1 MTSTDVTSPRAN
13 PVPLLILAALV
24 VVVGSVAGAAEPSL
38 PIKLLDA
45 SGAPVPFAKVTVVGT
60 TGSVTT
66 DAQGVFQLVPE
77 PVPPFELAIFS
88 QEGAWLGLIRVEQLA
103 DQGER
108 ALTLPP
114 LERVEVN
121 VRGGVAPSTFAPP
134 AAAATV
140 VSRTE
145 NEKREPSQLVSV
157 VQEVPGSGI
166 VGQGHGAV
174 PSLRGLAGGRT
185 LLLLDDARVTSE
197 RRAGPSATF
206 LDPFSLERVEVV
218 RGPGSVI
225 YGSDAMG
232 GIINS
237 RTPDPQSEK
246 LLGRFRLS
254 AGTGIPVA
262 TIGAE
267 VNVPAGRK
275 AVVLQAHARDF
286 DDYDSPDGTVPNS
299 GASDRGFLV
308 KGLVPGDRGRWVLGL
323 QVDNATDVGKPR
335 RDLDSKTFYPDED
348 SIRLTAN
355 ADLPT
360 FKNLTSV
367 ELRMFIG
374 RQGLVT
380 ERETFATPTEN
391 AQLDRSDVDAWDT
404 SARFVTTQ
412 PIPSGSLR
420 TGIDL
425 VGRFN
430 MSSDLLFV
438 EFDST
443 GQPVSSLDQSSIES
457 ASRLDAGLFAEAQY
471 LALRGKA
478 SVAGGLRLQG
488 IWTRNRGGQFGDMST
503 SGGTPSGYLAGSFR
517 PSDLWTVTTQV
528 ARGFRE
534 PTLSDRYFAG
544 LTGRGFVVGN
554 PDLEAE
560 TSLQW
565 DVAAQRTMALT
576 QVGLY
581 AYHYTINDIIERYRI
596 VPDEDDFTFRNRGKA
611 RIWGIEAEGD
621 IAVGRTFAARVALNW
636 SRGEIVDEIADPYP
650 DNIPAPSAQVSVHHR
665 PGAKWWWRVGYHYMF
680 RDDRPGP
687 TEETTPSF
695 GLLNASGGY
704 SLPKGLE
711 LRLILKN
718 ILDKAYPASPDDD
731 SVLGPGFATALVFAG
746 KF

>member
-1 MTSTDVTSPRAN
+1 MTSTDVTSPRAHTI
-13 PVPLLILAALV
+13 PLPILVALV
-24 VVVGSVAGAAEPSL
+24 VFVGSVAGAVERSL

-45 SGAPVPFAKVTVVGT
+45 SGAPVAHARVTVVGT

-66 DAQGVFQLVPE
+66 NAQGLFQLTPE

-88 QEGAWLGLIRVEQLA
+88 QEGAWVGLIRVEQLA

-145 NEKREPSQLVSV
+145 NEKREPSELVHV
-157 VQEVPGSGI
+157 VQQVPGSGI

-185 LLLLDDARVTSE
+185 LLLLDDARVVSE
-197 RRAGPSATF
+197 RRAGASATF
-206 LDPFSLERVEVV
+206 LDPFSLELVEVV

-232 GIINS
+232 GIIHS
-237 RTPDPQSEK
+237 RTSDPRSDD
-246 LLGRFRLS
+246 LLGRFRIS
-254 AGTGIPVA
+254 AGGGIPTA

-267 VNVPAGRK
+267 VNVPAGK
-275 AVVLQAHARDF
+275 GAVLLQAHARDF

-308 KGLVPGDRGRWVLGL
+308 KGLVPGESSRWVLGL
-323 QVDNATDVGKPR
+323 QVDNARDVGKPR
-335 RDLDSKTFYPDED
+335 RDLDSKTFYPDEE
-348 SIRLTAN
+348 SVRLTAN

-360 FKNLTSV
+360 FKNLSSV
-367 ELRMFIG
+367 ELRTFVG
-374 RQGLVT
+374 RYRLVT

-391 AQLDRSDVDAWDT
+391 AQLDRSDVDAWDA
-404 SARFVTTQ
+404 SARFVTTH
-412 PIPSGSLR
+412 PIPAGSLR

-430 MSSDLLFV
+430 MSTDLLF
-438 EFDST
+438 EELDAN

-457 ASRLDAGLFAEAQY
+457 ASRFDAGLFAEAEY

-488 IWTRNRGGQFGDMST
+488 IWTRNRGGQFGDQST

-544 LTGRGFVVGN
+544 VTGRGFVVGN

-565 DVAAQRTMALT
+565 DVTAQRTTAIT

-596 VPDEDDFTFRNRGKA
+596 DPDEDNFTFRNRGKA

-621 IAVGRTFAARVALNW
+621 VAIGRAFAARVALNW
-636 SRGEIVDEIADPYP
+636 TQGEIVDEIGDPYP

-665 PGAKWWWRVGYHYMF
+665 PGKKWWWRVGYLYYF

-687 TEETTPSF
+687 TEEETPSF
-695 GLLNASGGY
+695 GLVNASGGY
-704 SLPKGLE
+704 SLPKNLE
-711 LRLILKN
+711 LRLIVKN
-718 ILDKAYPASPDDD
+718 IFDKAFPASPDDD
-731 SVLGPGFATALVFAG
+731 SVLGPGFATTLVFAG

>member
-1 MTSTDVTSPRAN
+1 
-13 PVPLLILAALV
+13 LLILVALAV
-24 VVVGSVAGAAEPSL
+24 VAGSVAGAAERSL

-45 SGAPVPFAKVTVVGT
+45 SGAPVVFAKVTVVGT
-60 TGSVTT
+60 TGAVMT
-66 DAQGVFQLVPE
+66 DAQGFFRLTPE

-114 LERVEVN
+114 LEKVEVN

-134 AAAATV
+134 AAAATL

-145 NEKREPSQLVSV
+145 NEKHEPSELVHV
-157 VQEVPGSGI
+157 VQQVPGSGI

-185 LLLLDDARVTSE
+185 LLLLDDSRVVSE

-206 LDPFSLERVEVV
+206 LDPFSLEMVEVV

-232 GIINS
+232 GIIHS
-237 RTPDPQSEK
+237 RTPDPRGED

-254 AGTGIPVA
+254 AGAGIPTA

-267 VNVPAGRK
+267 VNVPAGK
-275 AVVLQAHARDF
+275 SGVLLQAHAREF

-308 KGLVPGDRGRWVLGL
+308 KGLVPGENSRWVLGL

-335 RDLDSKTFYPDED
+335 RDVDSLTFYPDED

-355 ADLPT
+355 AELPV

-367 ELRMFIG
+367 ELRTFVG
-374 RQGLVT
+374 RYGLVT
-380 ERETFATPTEN
+380 ERETFATLTEN
-391 AQLDRSDVDAWDT
+391 AQLDRSDVDAWDA
-404 SARFVTTQ
+404 SARFVTTM
-412 PIPSGSLR
+412 PISAGSVR

-438 EFDST
+438 ELDAN
-443 GQPVSSLDQSSIES
+443 GQPVSVLDQASIED
-457 ASRLDAGLFAEAQY
+457 ASRFDAGLFAEAEY

-488 IWTRNRGGQFGDMST
+488 IWTRNRGGQFGDKST
-503 SGGTPSGYLAGSFR
+503 SDGTPSGYLAGSFR

-544 LTGRGFVVGN
+544 VTGRGFVVGN

-565 DVAAQRTMALT
+565 DVTAQRTTAIT

-581 AYHYTINDIIERYRI
+581 AYHYTINDIIERFRI
-596 VPDEDDFTFRNRGKA
+596 DPDEDDFTFRNRGKA

-636 SRGEIVDEIADPYP
+636 ARGEIEDEIGASFP
-650 DNIPAPSAQVSVHHR
+650 DNIPAPSAKVSVYHR
-665 PGAKWWWRVGYHYMF
+665 PGKKWWWRVGYQYFF

-695 GLLNASGGY
+695 GLVNASGGY
-704 SLPKGLE
+704 SLPKDLE

-718 ILDKAYPASPDDD
+718 VFDKAFPSSPDDD